1 MTPLTKIIQNAVI
14 NKNMS
19 SMHNKPSFQKD
30 NGVKERIIQIAFEQF
45 SQYGIKSISMD
56 TIARLTG
63 ISKRTIYS
71 YFSDKEELL
80 TEGIDLFSYKVRNL
94 SDMVYKESS
103 TVVEAIILFHKK
115 RMRNPRWFT
124 SRFYNDLQKFPKA
137 IKKLESEKSKFANEC
152 LLLFMRGVKDGIFRN
167 DINFEII
174 MSLAKDQIEMQL
186 PEKTYAGHSYSEIY
200 TTMLLIFLRGICT
213 EKGVAIM
220 NTHA

>member
-1 MTPLTKIIQNAVI
+1 MMPLTDKIQNAVI

-30 NGVKERIIQIAFEQF
+30 NGVKERIIQTAFEQF

-80 TEGIDLFSYKVRNL
+80 TEGIDLFSYKVRNI
-94 SDMVYKESS
+94 SDIAYKEASS
-103 TVVEAIILFHKK
+103 VVEAIILFHKK
-115 RMRNPRWFT
+115 RMKNPRWFT

-137 IKKLESEKSKFANEC
+137 MKKLENEKSKFANEC

-186 PEKTYAGHSYSEIY
+186 PDKTYTGHSYSEIY